1 MFATCCA
8 AISVIFLLPGM
19 KFLILV
25 AGTNDPS
32 NVEYLADRFGEG
44 LKEGGADEV
53 VKIRVRDL
61 DLRHFTA
68 DCYESGC
75 PIEPGFARLQREVQS
90 AQGVVI
96 ATPIWN
102 FSVPAHLKN
111 AFDRMGSFALDRTR
125 TKGQL
130 RGLPFYC
137 IFTGGSPQRAWILM
151 RETTS
156 HIGKALEYFG
166 AIHTG
171 THFEPRCMPGKGV
184 FGLVVD
190 KRPDVLTKMRI
201 EGKHLAE
208 AVKAGR
214 VHHRGNWLLRFGML
228 SERLLE
234 RWGK

>member
-8 AISVIFLLPGM
+8 AIPVIFLLPGM

-32 NVEYLADRFGEG
+32 NAEYLADRFGEG

-96 ATPIWN
+96 GTPIWN

-111 AFDRMGSFALDRTR
+111 LFDRMGSFALDRTR
-125 TKGQL
+125 TKGKL
-130 RGLPFYC
+130 KGLPFYC

-201 EGKHLAE
+201 EGKRLAE